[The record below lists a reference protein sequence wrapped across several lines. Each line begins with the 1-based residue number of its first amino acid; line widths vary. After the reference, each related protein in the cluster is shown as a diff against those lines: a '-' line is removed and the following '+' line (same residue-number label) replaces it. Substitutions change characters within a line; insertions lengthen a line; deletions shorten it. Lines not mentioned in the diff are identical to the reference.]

1 MDFIG
6 HETNTNF
13 SDFFQNTQYNDFL
26 NSFDEEC
33 FDQKFSNDF
42 LSEDLFNDFETEF
55 NGSLTSSFNG
65 KVENNL
71 KGNNQNSNQQ
81 YEYEEE
87 EEDIELEQSQLIQA
101 RLENFQLKQ
110 SLEELQDEIQMTKFE
125 LEKESVLMKQTK
137 KKFHNA
143 QTLYNNLMKQ
153 QQLRNYRL
161 QTEPQQ
167 KKKKSNIYK
176 KKQND
181 PTHARNNKKKHTKK
195 CNQKKHSQ
203 QKNKNES
210 TVHKH
215 KRKTKKPQ
223 QKFLDKSN
231 FNIFV
236 SQLKNLQ
243 QATVGEN

>member
-1 MDFIG
+1 MDFIEQ
-6 HETNTNF
+6 ETNTNY
-13 SDFFQNTQYNDFL
+13 SDFFQNMQYNGFV

-42 LSEDLFNDFETEF
+42 LSEDLLNDFETEF
-55 NGSLTSSFNG
+55 NGSLTSSLNG
-65 KVENNL
+65 NLQNNL
-71 KGNNQNSNQQ
+71 KGNIQNLHPL
-81 YEYEEE
+81 YEEE
-87 EEDIELEQSQLIQA
+87 EEDIGLEQSQLIQA

-110 SLEELQDEIQMTKFE
+110 SLEELQDEIQLTKFE

-143 QTLYNNLMKQ
+143 KTMYNNLIKQ
-153 QQLRNYRL
+153 QQLRNYQL

-167 KKKKSNIYK
+167 KKKKSNVYK

-181 PTHARNNKKKHTKK
+181 PTHARNNKRKHTKK
-195 CNQKKHSQ
+195 RNYKKQCQ

-210 TVHKH
+210 TVLKH
-215 KRKTKKPQ
+215 KRKTQEPQ

-231 FNIFV
+231 FNLFV